1 MTPANSCPNTMPCMA
16 ALPDSFTW
24 RSEPQMDEVLYETI
38 LEGITESGYDLAPLV
53 KSVQPEG

>member
-1 MTPANSCPNTMPCMA
+1 MGHPNREY
-16 ALPDSFTW
+16 LW
-24 RSEPQMDEVLYETI
+24 ILNREPQMDEVLYESI